1 MSNQPGIISP
11 DSPKK
16 ESNHGRMRGRG
27 RWQGRNRGFQP
38 RDRWFQP
45 RDRGFQPREHL
56 GRGGQSGRVEKFWE
70 EVSKAFNV
78 LRYFP
83 EGIRNCYNLK
93 VTSGTK
99 YLIKAQF
106 LYGNYDGLNDG
117 PEFDLYLGPNK
128 WTKVDL
134 SFSSKTEEI
143 IHIPN

>member
-1 MSNQPGIISP
+1 MCNLLPEFINLDCGLHPAASPYTEPLTGITYTSDSNFT
-11 DSPKK
+11 
-16 ESNHGRMRGRG
+16 
-27 RWQGRNRGFQP
+27 QG
-38 RDRWFQP
+38 
-45 RDRGFQPREHL
+45 
-56 GRGGQSGRVEKFWE
+56 GGQSGRVEKFWE
-70 EVSKAFNV
+70 EASKAFNV

-128 WTKVDL
+128 WTKVDF